1 MDGVWPLSL
10 NLLLLQT
17 RGEYIMFHN
26 GMFSEELIIGA
37 GL

>member
-10 NLLLLQT
+10 NLLFLQT

-26 GMFSEELIIGA
+26 GMFSDDLIIGA
-37 GL
+37 RL